1 VSDDPSTTATG
12 GASGASA
19 LDGIVPGLPAWQR
32 ALELQRHA
40 ATVGFDWPDVRPVL
54 DKLAEELDEVR
65 AEFAAGA
72 GHARLEDEIG
82 DLLFVI
88 VNLAR
93 HAGVDFIGAL
103 DHANA
108 KFERRFRG
116 MERIAAAHGGALRDH
131 PLAVQELLWRQAKRA
146 MGDGQ

>member
-1 VSDDPSTTATG
+1 MPATDG
-12 GASGASA
+12 SAGTSA
-19 LDGIVPGLPAWQR
+19 LDGIAAGLPAWQR
-32 ALELQRHA
+32 ALELQRRA
-40 ATVGFDWPDVRPVL
+40 ASVGFDWPDARPVL
-54 DKLAEELDEVR
+54 DKLAEELEEVR

-72 GHARLEDEIG
+72 GHVRLEDEIG

-93 HAGVDFIGAL
+93 HAGVDFIDAL

-116 MERIAAAHGGALRDH
+116 MEQIAAARGGSLHEH
-131 PLAVQELLWRQAKRA
+131 PLAEQEALWRQAKRVV
-146 MGDGQ
+146 DDRH

>member
-1 VSDDPSTTATG
+1 MPATDEPAG
-12 GASGASA
+12 TSA
-19 LDGIVPGLPAWQR
+19 LDGIAAGLPAWQC

-40 ATVGFDWPDVRPVL
+40 ATVGFDWPDARPVL
-54 DKLAEELDEVR
+54 DKLAEELEEVR
-65 AEFAAGA
+65 AEFIAGA

-93 HAGVDFIGAL
+93 HAGVDFIDAL

-116 MERIAAAHGGALRDH
+116 MERMAAAHGSHLRDL
-131 PLAVQELLWRQAKRA
+131 PLAE
-146 MGDGQ
+146 

>member
-1 VSDDPSTTATG
+1 MNNDRSMPATDGSTVT
-12 GASGASA
+12 SA
-19 LDGIVPGLPAWQR
+19 LDGIAAGLPAWQR

-40 ATVGFDWPDVRPVL
+40 ATVGFDWPDAQPVL
-54 DKLAEELDEVR
+54 DKLAEELEEVR

-93 HAGVDFIGAL
+93 HAGVDFIDAL
-103 DHANA
+103 EHANA
-108 KFERRFRG
+108 KFECRFRG
-116 MERIAAAHGGALRDH
+116 MERMIEARGKSLRNL
-131 PLAVQELLWRQAKRA
+131 PLAEQETLWRQAKRA
-146 MGDGQ
+146 TGGGQ